1 MAESMRESPEI
12 RERWRRAAEL
22 PPDVMA
28 ALRKENL
35 RINPVTVVATVDE
48 DGWPRAAPFGSLR
61 AVTPRTLRM
70 LCLHYHDTYAN
81 VCRDGRVTVAVLSPP
96 DIAVTI
102 RGYARVVQER
112 MEVHPN
118 SAVLEIQVEEVK
130 NDMPRTGLI
139 GSGITFFPK
148 DEFAAWF
155 EGALGELEALPA
167 PSADGPARSEP

>member
-1 MAESMRESPEI
+1 MAEHSQESSEP

-22 PPDVMA
+22 PPEVLA

-48 DGWPRAAPFGSLR
+48 DGWPHAAPFGSTR

-81 VCRDGRVTVAVLSPP
+81 VCRDGRVTVTVLSPP

-102 RGYARVVQER
+102 RGRARVVRER
-112 MEVHPN
+112 MKVHEH
-118 SAVLEIQVEEVK
+118 SAVLEVEVEEVK

-139 GSGITFFPK
+139 GSAITFFPK
-148 DEFAAWF
+148 DEFEAWF
-155 EGALGELEALPA
+155 EGVLGELEAMPA
-167 PSADGPARSEP
+167 ELEG